1 MDCFDA
7 VVFGGSMQDTSRP
20 EESFLVAQSHTYAE
34 AGVDVALAAIDPP
47 QWHDAVVQYF
57 GSIRARI
64 HEVELREDVD
74 GAFAARI

>member
-1 MDCFDA
+1 MPSCSA
-7 VVFGGSMQDTSRP
+7 GVCRIRP

-64 HEVELREDVD
+64 HEVELREDAD
-74 GAFAARI
+74 GAFTARI